1 MTESRL
7 CGLAK
12 LHIHKNGDVG
22 HIECVEI
29 LKRWDSSGHRKVALA
44 FDKA

>member
-1 MTESRL
+1 MTENRL
-7 CGLAK
+7 CDMAM
-12 LHIHKNGDVG
+12 LHIYRNYDVG
-22 HIECVEI
+22 HIECVEV